1 MFIFYYSLLF
11 EFVLFYIKE
20 KGEVFF
26 IENVYVEV
34 LLKNCWIEEFWGI
47 LDIFFVDLVLDGYFF
62 K

>member
-11 EFVLFYIKE
+11 RFLLFYMKD

-34 LLKNCWIEEFWGI
+34 LI
-47 LDIFFVDLVLDGYFF
+47 
-62 K
+62 